1 MKTFAEYYR
10 LRRESRKL
18 LQEFEAAEAAQ
29 NEEAMGRIAFRQMDV
44 DQEIERYM
52 RVLSRQGV
60 SINRRKAA

>member
-18 LQEFEAAEAAQ
+18 SQEFEAAEAAQ